1 MKTSVSIIRIFRCT
15 LIPVA
20 AFALLGLS
28 SKQLFGDV
36 AYLRSDTEA
45 PWGIDSSDPGS
56 NEAAMDTAFGSGN
69 WGNLRFETAD
79 ANALFSSAYT
89 FIFLEGGDDNANSME
104 SFLTDNRTLIQ
115 NWVSNGGSLFLN
127 AAPNEGDG
135 MDFGFGISLNY
146 IQEDEL
152 THSHNAFPVDN
163 SHAIFNKP
171 YGETAPKFTANW
183 FSHAT
188 VSGNDL
194 TPLIMGD
201 VGTILAEMSYGQGH
215 ILAGG
220 MTLANF
226 HSPQPEAY
234 HLLANILDYAASVGT
249 SPIPEPSA
257 YALITATGLL
267 GLVSIRR
274 RKQK

>member
-1 MKTSVSIIRIFRCT
+1 MKTSLSIIRIFRCI
-15 LIPVA
+15 LISVT
-20 AFALLGLS
+20 ALTFFGTS
-28 SKQLFGDV
+28 SKDLFGDV
-36 AYLRSDTEA
+36 AYLRSDVKA
-45 PWGIDSSDPGS
+45 PWSVDSTDPGS

-69 WGNLRFETAD
+69 WGDLRFETVD
-79 ANALFSSAYT
+79 ANSLFSSAYT
-89 FIFLEGGDDNANSME
+89 FIFLEGGDTNANSME
-104 SFLTDNRTLIQ
+104 SFLTDNQTLIQ

-127 AAPNEGDG
+127 AAPNEGYG

-152 THSHNAFPVDN
+152 THSHNAIPVDS

-171 YGETAPKFTANW
+171 YGETGSEFTGGW

-188 VSGNDL
+188 VSGDNL

-220 MTLANF
+220 MTLAYF
-226 HSPQPEAY
+226 HDPKPQSYE
-234 HLLANILDYAASVGT
+234 LLANILAYGASAGT

-257 YALITATGLL
+257 YALVMATGLL
-267 GLVSIRR
+267 GMVSIRR
-274 RKQK
+274 RK